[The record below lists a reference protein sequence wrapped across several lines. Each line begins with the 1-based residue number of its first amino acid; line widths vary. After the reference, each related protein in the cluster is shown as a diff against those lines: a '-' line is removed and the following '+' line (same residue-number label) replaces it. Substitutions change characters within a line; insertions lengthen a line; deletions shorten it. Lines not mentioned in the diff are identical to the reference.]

1 MKIVKVIKAGVF
13 LKDNRAIKIIK
24 SVSSALGIAEKSIQA
39 VISLLEEGSTV
50 PFIARYRKEMTGS
63 LDETVIQSVKE
74 QHDFFERL
82 EKRKQYV
89 KEVIEKKDSLTD
101 ELELKIDSAE
111 TLAEIEDI
119 YLPYKTGRKT
129 RATAAKEKGLQPLA
143 ESIFYGRVKDHVK
156 EAEKYINPEKG
167 VADSEQALQGAA
179 DIIAEKVNENTDLR
193 KQLREFYIKT
203 SDITSKVVKKKTD
216 EASRFRDY
224 FDFSEKSSKAAPH
237 RILALLR
244 GKNNSFL
251 TVKIEVDRESALSII
266 RRCIL
271 DRNIVYSPPV
281 LSFLENCFDDSFS
294 RLLHPSLE
302 NEVLTGLKE
311 KADDVSITVFSEN
324 LKNLLLEAPFGNKA
338 LIAVDPG
345 IRTGCKVTAVDE
357 TGKLLEYGVIFPF
370 DDKKKENG
378 VDIIRRFHDKYNIGA
393 VAVGNG
399 TGGREVLS
407 FLKSIPFLKD
417 VPCIIV
423 NESGASVYSASENAR
438 REFPD
443 LDLTIRGAVSIGRR
457 LQDPLSELIKID
469 PKSIGVGQYQ
479 HDVNQKKL
487 SSALDD
493 VVFSCVNQVGV
504 DLNSCSREL
513 LNYVSGLNS
522 RLADSIVEYRNSNG
536 RFTDRKELLKVKG
549 MGERS
554 FQQAAGF
561 LRIKGGS
568 NPLDASAVHPESYEI
583 VNIIAEDIGESL
595 DSLVGNSDAVLKID
609 IEKYVSEKTG
619 LPTLRDIK
627 NELEKPGRDPRKEF
641 EFFSYTD
648 GINTIDDL
656 EKGQVLSGTVTN
668 ITAFGAFVDIGVH
681 QDGLVHKSRIAD
693 AFVNDPS
700 DFLKVNQKVKVRVL
714 EIDTERKRISLSI
727 KDV

>member
-74 QHDFFERL
+74 QHDFFESL

-693 AFVNDPS
+693 TFVNDPS